1 MIEASVQLMEVQL
14 AGEGLVGG
22 RIPCPP
28 RMALKPGQYLAA
40 SAPALNDTLPT
51 TLFPSQLDGD
61 TIVLAPP
68 LPAAW
73 LPGTALKLRG
83 PLGKGFH
90 LPPAGRRLALAALD
104 THPYRLLPLIAPA
117 LAQGMEIAL
126 FTPLIPA
133 GLPPQVEVLPV
144 QSLPEAPAWADY
156 LAIDVPASG
165 LPGLRAR
172 LGLKPGQVP
181 ALHAETLVLAPM
193 PCAARAECGV
203 CAVKTKAGW
212 RHACQDGPV
221 FDLSTLELE

>member
-1 MIEASVQLMEVQL
+1 MIEASVQLLEVQL
-14 AGEGLVGG
+14 AGEGLVAG

-28 RMALKPGQYLAA
+28 RMNIRLGQYLAA

-51 TLFPSQLDGD
+51 ALFPAGLDGE
-61 TIVLAPP
+61 TILLAPP

-83 PLGKGFH
+83 PLGKGFR
-90 LPPAGRRLALAALD
+90 LPPQARRLALAALD
-104 THPYRLLPLIAPA
+104 AHPYRLLPLIPLA

-156 LAIDVPASG
+156 LAIDVPAAG

-172 LGLKPGQVP
+172 LGLKPGQMLAP
-181 ALHAETLVLAPM
+181 HAEALVLAST
-193 PCAARAECGV
+193 PCAVRAECGV
-203 CAVKTKAGW
+203 CAVKTRAGW
-212 RHACQDGPV
+212 RFACKDGPV
-221 FDLSTLELE
+221 FDLAQLELA